1 MANIYKNAQFN
12 LTTTDVTDIY
22 TVPSNSRAIIQ
33 NIHTANVGGANTEIK
48 AFLYDNSATT
58 AFQFAEH
65 TVNSGDSKSV
75 SDGSIVLEEN
85 DKLQLQAASA
95 NIFEGTCAILEIN
108 FLVVSS
114 VTSGKSSLN

>member
-1 MANIYKNAQFN
+1 MANIYRNDKVS
-12 LTTTDVTDIY
+12 LTNTDNTTLY

-33 NIHTANVGGANTEIK
+33 NIHTANVGGGNTEIK

-65 TVNSGDSKSV
+65 TVNSGDSKSI

-108 FLVVSS
+108 RD
-114 VTSGKSSLN
+114 

>member
-1 MANIYKNAQFN
+1 MANIYKNANFD
-12 LTTTDVTDIY
+12 LTTTNVTDVY

-33 NIHTANVGGANTEIK
+33 NIHAANIGSGNTEIK

-65 TVNSGDSKSV
+65 TVNSGDSKSI

-85 DKLQLQAASA
+85 DKLQLQAATA
-95 NIFEGTCAILEIN
+95 DIFEGTCAILEIN
-108 FLVVSS
+108 RD
-114 VTSGKSSLN
+114 